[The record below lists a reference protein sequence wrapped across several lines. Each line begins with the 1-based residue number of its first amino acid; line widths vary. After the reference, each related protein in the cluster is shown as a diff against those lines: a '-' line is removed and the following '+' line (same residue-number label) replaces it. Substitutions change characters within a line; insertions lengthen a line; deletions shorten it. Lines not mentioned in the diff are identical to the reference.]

1 MINGLIKLFYSEI
14 VKTNMRNMNSNG
26 YEVRDECKEI
36 RNITLKID
44 SVFFKAIKFGLGVLI
59 FLLTYSINKML
70 AIGVVLVG
78 ILYTIYKVKLEVEIK
93 EYIANIKNNIEVS
106 KIANIKERGRLGI
119 NALITLLV
127 IGFLAGF
134 NIFIVCSFVVV
145 FMFTLKNI
153 C

>member
-1 MINGLIKLFYSEI
+1 
-14 VKTNMRNMNSNG
+14 
-26 YEVRDECKEI
+26 
-36 RNITLKID
+36 
-44 SVFFKAIKFGLGVLI
+44 
-59 FLLTYSINKML
+59 ML

-78 ILYTIYKVKLEVEIK
+78 ILYTIYKMKLEEEIK
-93 EYIANIKNNIEVS
+93 VYIANIKNNIEVS

-134 NIFIVCSFVVV
+134 NIFIVCSFVIV